1 MSDLREDIR
10 TLTESGLHP
19 ARTIRA
25 SLADTGKDAVGCFPI
40 YTPEEIVYAGG
51 FLPVGMWG
59 GRTEITLADAY
70 LQGFCCPIM
79 KANLEY
85 GLNGTY
91 RFLKAVLIPT
101 LCDTLKC
108 VCENWKSAV
117 PSIPMIGVAYPQ
129 ARWTKA
135 GKDYLI
141 SEYKR
146 VRSDLEKAT
155 GRLIADAMVEEAFRL
170 YEGYRASMREF
181 TEAAKRHPV
190 TIDAKTRHLL
200 IKAGY
205 FMDKARYTPIIR
217 RITEGLNLAPAERF
231 QGIRAIAVGLIGEPF
246 EVLDILSENGI
257 AIVNDDLAQE
267 SRQFRTPARAEGD
280 VWERMA
286 GLILDRKGCAF
297 LCERKKTKGPMLID
311 MARRDEARAVIV
323 MMMKFCDPEE
333 FDYPIYKAQ
342 LEREGIPHLLL
353 EVEQR
358 PDSFEQLRTRIQSF
372 AEML

>member
-1 MSDLREDIR
+1 
-10 TLTESGLHP
+10 
-19 ARTIRA
+19 
-25 SLADTGKDAVGCFPI
+25 
-40 YTPEEIVYAGG
+40 
-51 FLPVGMWG
+51 
-59 GRTEITLADAY
+59 
-70 LQGFCCPIM
+70 
-79 KANLEY
+79 LEY

-91 RFLKAVLIPT
+91 GFLKAVLIPT

-108 VCENWKSAV
+108 VCENWKCAV
-117 PSIPMIGVAYPQ
+117 PGIPMIGVSYPQ

-170 YEGYRASMREF
+170 YEAYRASMREF

-190 TIDAKTRHLL
+190 TIDAKTRHLI

-217 RITEGLNLAPAERF
+217 RITEGLNLAPAEPF
-231 QGIRAIAVGLIGEPF
+231 QGIRAIVTGLVGEPC
-246 EVLDILSENGI
+246 EVLDILRENGI
-257 AIVNDDLAQE
+257 AIADDDLAQE
-267 SRQFRTPARAEGD
+267 SRQFRTPAREEGD

-297 LCERKKTKGPMLID
+297 LCERKKTKGRMLID

-342 LEREGIPHLLL
+342 LEREGIPHLFL

-358 PDSFEQLRTRIQSF
+358 LDSFEQLRTRIQSF

>member
-1 MSDLREDIR
+1 MSDLREDIK
-10 TLTESGLHP
+10 TLTENGLHP

-59 GRTEITLADAY
+59 GRTEIKRADAY

-79 KANLEY
+79 KANMEY
-85 GLNGTY
+85 ALDGTY
-91 RFLKAVLIPT
+91 GFLKAVLIPT

-117 PSIPMIGVAYPQ
+117 PGIPMIGVAYPQ

-135 GKDYLI
+135 GMDYLI

-146 VRSDLEKAT
+146 VRADLEKAT
-155 GRLIADAMVEEAFRL
+155 GRLIADAMVEEAFQL
-170 YEGYRASMREF
+170 YEAYRASMREF
-181 TEAAKRHPV
+181 AEAAKRHPV
-190 TIDAKTRHLL
+190 TIDAKTRHLI

-205 FMDKARYTPIIR
+205 YMDKARYTPIIR
-217 RITEGLNLAPAERF
+217 RITERLNLAPAESF
-231 QGIRAIAVGLIGEPF
+231 QGIRAVVTGLVGEPF
-246 EVLDILSENGI
+246 EVLDIMRENGI
-257 AIVNDDLAQE
+257 AVVSDDLAQE
-267 SRQFRTPARAEGD
+267 GRQFRTPARAGGD

-286 GLILDRKGCAF
+286 GLIIDRKGCAF
-297 LCERKKTKGPMLID
+297 LCERKKTKGQMLID
-311 MARRDEARAVIV
+311 MARRDKAQAVII

-333 FDYPIYKAQ
+333 FDYPIYKVQ

-358 PDSFEQLRTRIQSF
+358 LDSFEQLRTRIQSF